1 MTRTAFPLHV
11 DDISIFARNLQR
23 QLTESA
29 EPVSHLSLMNMLAR
43 AAGFRNFQHFRAGA
57 IADDRRSVSGPMPD
71 MGRVQQ
77 GQRYFDSAGRLTQWP
92 AKTSVQHLVMWA
104 LWARLPGD
112 LVMTEREISAALNQW
127 HLFGD
132 AAILRR
138 TLWELKLVTRS
149 QDGHEYRRTGREPP
163 PEARALIR
171 ALAQRDGPAR
181 PAEKAQTDN
190 ARPGS

>member
-1 MTRTAFPLHV
+1 MTRTAFPFQV
-11 DDISIFARNLQR
+11 DDLSALARSLHR
-23 QLTESA
+23 QLAETP

-43 AAGFRNFQHFRAGA
+43 AAGFRNFQHFRAMSVEG
-57 IADDRRSVSGPMPD
+57 DKRSNPAPTPD
-71 MGRVQQ
+71 MARVETAR
-77 GQRYFDSAGRLTQWP
+77 RYFDAEGRLMTWP

-104 LWARLPGD
+104 LWAKLPAD
-112 LVMTEREISAALNQW
+112 QAMTEREISAELNAR

-149 QDGHEYRRTGREPP
+149 LDGSAYRRVGQQPG

-171 ALAQRDGPAR
+171 ALR
-181 PAEKAQTDN
+181 PAPQTV
-190 ARPGS
+190 PGSAGPVNSG

>member
-104 LWARLPGD
+104 LWA
-112 LVMTEREISAALNQW
+112 ALNQW

>member
-1 MTRTAFPLHV
+1 MMTRTAFPLLV
-11 DDISIFARNLQR
+11 DDISTFAHNLQR
-23 QLTESA
+23 HLTESA
-29 EPVSHLSLMNMLAR
+29 EPVSHLRLMNMLAR
-43 AAGFRNFQHFRAGA
+43 AAGFRNFQHFRAEAMAGSRQSA
-57 IADDRRSVSGPMPD
+57 PGPTPD

-77 GQRYFDSAGRLTQWP
+77 GRRYFDAAGRLTHWP

-104 LWARLPGD
+104 LWAKLPGGQ
-112 LVMTEREISAALNQW
+112 VMTEREISAALNQW

-149 QDGHEYRRTGREPP
+149 QDGHEYRRMGREPP

-171 ALAQRDGPAR
+171 ALAQREG
-181 PAEKAQTDN
+181 
-190 ARPGS
+190 